1 MPETQLFR
9 VPPSLELT
17 ERFIRHLGLNGITDG
32 RQMCRNDIPLT
43 GWDAIFSDLYPYYY
57 PSKAE
62 FFLQKDLTPR
72 GIMYI
77 LRHLIR
83 RHGYDLQTTEK
94 KVKGRKVYFYTMY
107 KKTKQQGELT
117 ADDFFVECD

>member
-9 VPPSLELT
+9 LPPSLELT
-17 ERFIRHLGLNGITDG
+17 ERFIKHLGLTGIDDS
-32 RQMCRNDIPLT
+32 RQLCRNDIPLD
-43 GWDAIFSDLYPYYY
+43 GWGEIFSDLYPYYY

-72 GIMYI
+72 GLMYI

-94 KVKGRKVYFYTMY
+94 KVAGKKVYFYSII
-107 KKTKQQGELT
+107 KKLKAIGELT
-117 ADDFFVECD
+117 ADDFFISFD